1 MNMNSPAKSDRK
13 TVVIRVPRKYRYLIT
28 AFGMFLKDHLD
39 QATLWE
45 CEEYL
50 SQKIEE
56 QKTLCRGNSPGYQV
70 NVAAAFW
77 TAMKHLESKK
87 KKTAS

>member
-1 MNMNSPAKSDRK
+1 MNNPAKSDRK

-28 AFGMFLKDHLD
+28 AFAMFLKDHTD

-50 SQKIEE
+50 SQRIEE
-56 QKTLCRGNSPGYQV
+56 EKAKHRASSPGYQF
-70 NVAAAFW
+70 NIAAAFW
-77 TAMKHLESKK
+77 RAMKHLESKSK
-87 KKTAS
+87 RKAAS